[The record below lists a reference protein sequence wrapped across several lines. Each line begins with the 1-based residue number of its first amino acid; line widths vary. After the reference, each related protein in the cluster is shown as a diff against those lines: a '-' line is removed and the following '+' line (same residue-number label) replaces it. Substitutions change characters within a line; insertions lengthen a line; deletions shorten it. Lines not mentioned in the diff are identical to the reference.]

1 MAKVNNEATKPQK
14 FERVYEDD
22 REIITWK
29 YDYSKFT
36 NGPVS
41 VEIKSKYAPF
51 EPKKKRVKKDKK
63 RFNRFF

>member
-1 MAKVNNEATKPQK
+1 MAKISNEPYTPKK
-14 FERVYEDD
+14 FERVYEDE
-22 REIITWK
+22 REIIIWK

-41 VEIKSKYAPF
+41 VEIKSKYAEF
-51 EPKKKRVKKDKK
+51 TPKKKKPKKEKE

>member
-1 MAKVNNEATKPQK
+1 MAKINNEPITSRK
-14 FERVYEDD
+14 FEQVFEDE

-41 VEIKSKYAPF
+41 VEIKSKYATF
-51 EPKKKRVKKDKK
+51 EPKKKKPKKEKQ

>member
-1 MAKVNNEATKPQK
+1 MAKINKEPETPRK
-14 FERVYEDD
+14 FEMVFEDE

-41 VEIKSKYAPF
+41 VEIKSKYTEF
-51 EPKKKRVKKDKK
+51 TPKKKKPKKQKE

>member
-1 MAKVNNEATKPQK
+1 MAKITNEPIEPRK
-14 FERVYEDD
+14 FERVYEDE
-22 REIITWK
+22 REIIIWK

-41 VEIKSKYAPF
+41 VEIKSKHQSF
-51 EPKKKRVKKDKK
+51 EPKKKKPKKEKE

>member
-1 MAKVNNEATKPQK
+1 MAKINNQPPPPRKYEVV
-14 FERVYEDD
+14 FEDE

-41 VEIKSKYAPF
+41 VEIKSKYAAF
-51 EPKKKRVKKDKK
+51 EPKKKKPKKEKE

>member
-1 MAKVNNEATKPQK
+1 M
-14 FERVYEDD
+14 
-22 REIITWK
+22 IWK

-41 VEIKSKYAPF
+41 VEIKSKYQPF
-51 EPKKKRVKKDKK
+51 EPKKKKPKKEKE

>member
-1 MAKVNNEATKPQK
+1 MAKISNEPAVPRK
-14 FERVYEDD
+14 FEQIYEDE
-22 REIITWK
+22 REIMIWK

-41 VEIKSKYAPF
+41 VEIKSKYQPF
-51 EPKKKRVKKDKK
+51 EPKKKKPKKEKE

>member
-1 MAKVNNEATKPQK
+1 MAKINKELETPKK
-14 FERVYEDD
+14 FERVYEDE

-41 VEIKSKYAPF
+41 VEIKSKYA
-51 EPKKKRVKKDKK
+51 EVVSKKKKPKKQKE

>member
-1 MAKVNNEATKPQK
+1 MAKINNEQLAPKK
-14 FERVYEDD
+14 YEMVFEDE

-36 NGPVS
+36 NGPIS
-41 VEIKSKYAPF
+41 VEIKSKYSTS
-51 EPKKKRVKKDKK
+51 EPKKKKPKKEKE

>member
-1 MAKVNNEATKPQK
+1 MAKISNEPIAPKK
-14 FERVYEDD
+14 FEQIYEDE
-22 REIITWK
+22 REIMIWK

-41 VEIKSKYAPF
+41 VEIKSKDQPF
-51 EPKKKRVKKDKK
+51 EPKKKKPKKEKD

>member
-1 MAKVNNEATKPQK
+1 MAKISNEPIAPRKYEMV
-14 FERVYEDD
+14 FEDE

-41 VEIKSKYAPF
+41 VEIKSKIATF
-51 EPKKKRVKKDKK
+51 EPKKKKPKKQKE

>member
-1 MAKVNNEATKPQK
+1 MAKISNEPIVPKK
-14 FERVYEDD
+14 FEQIYED
-22 REIITWK
+22 EHSIMIWK

-41 VEIKSKYAPF
+41 VEIKSKYQPF
-51 EPKKKRVKKDKK
+51 EPKKKKPKKEKD

>member
-1 MAKVNNEATKPQK
+1 MAKINNEPAVPRK
-14 FERVYEDD
+14 FEQIYEDE
-22 REIITWK
+22 REIMIWK

-41 VEIKSKYAPF
+41 VEIKSKYATF
-51 EPKKKRVKKDKK
+51 EPKKKKPKKEKQ

>member
-1 MAKVNNEATKPQK
+1 MAKISNEPYTPKK
-14 FERVYEDD
+14 FERVYEDE

-41 VEIKSKYAPF
+41 VEIKSKYAEF
-51 EPKKKRVKKDKK
+51 TPKKKKPKKEKE

>member
-1 MAKVNNEATKPQK
+1 MAKISNEPIAPRK
-14 FERVYEDD
+14 FEQVFEDE

-41 VEIKSKYAPF
+41 VEIKSKYSTF
-51 EPKKKRVKKDKK
+51 EPKKKKPKKEKE

>member
-1 MAKVNNEATKPQK
+1 MAKISNEPIAPRK
-14 FERVYEDD
+14 FEQIYEDD
-22 REIITWK
+22 DTIMIWK

-41 VEIKSKYAPF
+41 VEIKSKHQPF
-51 EPKKKRVKKDKK
+51 EPKKKKPKKEKE

>member
-1 MAKVNNEATKPQK
+1 MAKINNQPLPPRKYEVV
-14 FERVYEDD
+14 FEDE
-22 REIITWK
+22 RETITWK

-41 VEIKSKYAPF
+41 VEIKSKYAAF
-51 EPKKKRVKKDKK
+51 EPKKKKPKKEKE

>member
-1 MAKVNNEATKPQK
+1 MAKINNQLPPPKKYEVV
-14 FERVYEDD
+14 FEDE

-41 VEIKSKYAPF
+41 VEIKSKYAEF
-51 EPKKKRVKKDKK
+51 APKKKKPKKEKE

>member
-1 MAKVNNEATKPQK
+1 MAKINNEPAVPRK
-14 FERVYEDD
+14 FEQIYEDE
-22 REIITWK
+22 REIMIWK

-41 VEIKSKYAPF
+41 VEIKSKYATF
-51 EPKKKRVKKDKK
+51 EPKKKKPKKEKE

>member
-1 MAKVNNEATKPQK
+1 MAKISNEPYTPKK
-14 FERVYEDD
+14 FERVYEDE
-22 REIITWK
+22 REIIIWK

-41 VEIKSKYAPF
+41 VEIKSKYQSF
-51 EPKKKRVKKDKK
+51 EPKKKVSKKQKE

>member
-1 MAKVNNEATKPQK
+1 MAKINNEPIVPKK
-14 FERVYEDD
+14 FERVYEDE

-41 VEIKSKYAPF
+41 VEIKSKYAEF
-51 EPKKKRVKKDKK
+51 APKKKKVKKEKE

>member
-1 MAKVNNEATKPQK
+1 MAKISNEPIAPRK
-14 FERVYEDD
+14 FEQIYEDE
-22 REIITWK
+22 REIMIWK

-41 VEIKSKYAPF
+41 VEIKSKYQPF
-51 EPKKKRVKKDKK
+51 EPKKKKPKKEKE

>member
-1 MAKVNNEATKPQK
+1 MAKIVTETKRADK
-14 FERVYEDD
+14 FEQVFEDE
-22 REIITWK
+22 REIIIWK

-41 VEIKSKYAPF
+41 VEIKSKYSTF
-51 EPKKKRVKKDKK
+51 EPKKKKPKKEKE

>member
-1 MAKVNNEATKPQK
+1 MAKITTLTPPPKKYEMV
-14 FERVYEDD
+14 FEDE
-22 REIITWK
+22 REIIIWK

-41 VEIKSKYAPF
+41 VEIKSKFATF
-51 EPKKKRVKKDKK
+51 EPKKKKPKKQKE

>member
-1 MAKVNNEATKPQK
+1 MAKISNEPVVPRK
-14 FERVYEDD
+14 FERAYEDE
-22 REIITWK
+22 REIIIWK

-41 VEIKSKYAPF
+41 VEIKSKYAAF
-51 EPKKKRVKKDKK
+51 EPKKKKPKKEKQ

>member
-1 MAKVNNEATKPQK
+1 MAKISNEPYTPKK
-14 FERVYEDD
+14 FERVYEDE
-22 REIITWK
+22 REIIIWK

-41 VEIKSKYAPF
+41 VEIKSKLASF
-51 EPKKKRVKKDKK
+51 EPKKKVSKKQKE

>member
-1 MAKVNNEATKPQK
+1 M
-14 FERVYEDD
+14 
-22 REIITWK
+22 IWK

-41 VEIKSKYAPF
+41 VEIKSKYLPF
-51 EPKKKRVKKDKK
+51 EPKKKKPKKEKD

>member
-1 MAKVNNEATKPQK
+1 MAKINNEPIVPKK
-14 FERVYEDD
+14 FEKIYEDE
-22 REIITWK
+22 REIMIWK

-41 VEIKSKYAPF
+41 VEIKSKYQPF
-51 EPKKKRVKKDKK
+51 EPKKKKLKKEKE

>member
-1 MAKVNNEATKPQK
+1 MAKISNEPIAPRKYEMV
-14 FERVYEDD
+14 FEDE

-41 VEIKSKYAPF
+41 VEIKSKLATF
-51 EPKKKRVKKDKK
+51 EPKKKKPKKEKE

>member
-1 MAKVNNEATKPQK
+1 MAKISKEPEVPKK
-14 FERVYEDD
+14 FEMVFEDE
-22 REIITWK
+22 RETIIWK

-41 VEIKSKYAPF
+41 VEIKSKYSTF
-51 EPKKKRVKKDKK
+51 EPKKKKPKKEKQ

>member
-1 MAKVNNEATKPQK
+1 MAKINNQLPPPKKYELV
-14 FERVYEDD
+14 FEDE
-22 REIITWK
+22 REIMIWK

-41 VEIKSKYAPF
+41 VEIKSKHQAF
-51 EPKKKRVKKDKK
+51 EPKKKKPKKEKE